1 MNNYQKFTISVLAF
15 ILLFLFL
22 NICFELL
29 EKKAII
35 SSIISGVLAGS
46 LIFYL
51 NKKLTK

>member
-1 MNNYQKFTISVLAF
+1 MNNYQKLSVSVLSF
-15 ILLFLFL
+15 IFLMLFM

-35 SSIISGVLAGS
+35 SSLICGTLAGV

-51 NKKLTK
+51 NKKLKK